1 LLAKALERT
10 WECRCSGT
18 ADADGDRR
26 AGFTRTADELRRA
39 MGSKRSADR
48 MERLKER
55 LYDGMAAN
63 GIVGELR
70 TTCS

>member
-1 LLAKALERT
+1 
-10 WECRCSGT
+10 
-18 ADADGDRR
+18 
-26 AGFTRTADELRRA
+26 